1 MRQYLFTT
9 LLATALGTTAFAQPE
24 KHIVNSLQTEATQLS
39 QLEDLGQSLLDSIGP
54 RLIGSPGY
62 NASQKWIID
71 TYNKWGVQAW
81 NEVYGTWP
89 GWERGT
95 TAVNMTWPR
104 QVQLNAMQLAWSPS
118 TSKGKAMEAQAVHIP
133 MDLDS
138 VGFVNWL
145 ATVKGKVV
153 LASKPEFTGRTKD
166 NWETFGMK
174 ATVAQYEKD
183 KEQNNATWAAFMKKI
198 GMNPTTLVRAIDKAG
213 AAAVFTCNWT
223 GGWGAYKIAAART
236 AKIPNV
242 NLTIE
247 DYTLLYRLSKK
258 GTPANV
264 NLQVTNTHYGE
275 QPVANTMAMIKGTEK
290 PEEYVMLSAHLD
302 SWEAGTGATDN
313 GSGTI
318 LMMEVMRILKKH
330 YPNPKRSIIVGH
342 WGGEEQ
348 GLNGSRAYIAD
359 HPEMREKISVL
370 FNQDNGTGR
379 ISNINGNG
387 FIDAYDYFSRWF
399 QYLPDDTRKEIKTNF
414 PGDPGGRGSSDYA
427 SFIPYN
433 VPAFFLLSNGWDY
446 STYTWHTALDTYDK
460 LVFDDIRRNA
470 ATIAT
475 LVYLACE
482 EPTMFSRN
490 KAEMPMNIES
500 GKRNDWPKPSE
511 PARDGKKY

>member
-9 LLATALGTTAFAQPE
+9 LLATTLGTAAIAQPE
-24 KHIVNSLQTEATQLS
+24 KHIIHNIQTEATQLS
-39 QLEDLGQSLLDSIGP
+39 QLESLGQSLLDSIGP

-62 NASQKWIID
+62 NASQEWLIK
-71 TYNKWGVQAW
+71 TYNSWGIKAW

-89 GWERGT
+89 SWERGLT
-95 TAVNMTWPR
+95 EVSMTWPR
-104 QVQLNAMQLAWSPS
+104 NVQLQAMQLAWSPS
-118 TSKGKAMEAQAVHIP
+118 TPKGKGVNGIVLHIP

-138 VGFVNWL
+138 LGFQNWL
-145 ATVKGKVV
+145 STIKGKVI
-153 LASKPEFTGRTKD
+153 LASKPEFTGRTKE
-166 NWETFGMK
+166 NWEAFGLK
-174 ATVAQYEKD
+174 NTVAQYEKD
-183 KEQNNATWAAFMKKI
+183 KQHSQDEWNAFMIKI
-198 GMNPTTLVRAIDKAG
+198 GMNATTLVRALDKAG
-213 AAAVFTCNWT
+213 ASAIFTCNWT

-236 AKIPNV
+236 ANAPNV
-242 NLTIE
+242 NLTVE
-247 DYTLLYRLSKK
+247 DYNLLYRLSKK
-258 GTPANV
+258 GTPASV
-264 NLQVTNTHYGE
+264 HVKVTNEHYGE
-275 QPVANTMAMIKGTEK
+275 QPVANTIALIEGKER
-290 PEEYVMLSAHLD
+290 PHEYVMLSAHLD

-318 LMMEVMRILKKH
+318 LMMEVMRILKKY
-330 YPNPKRSIIVGH
+330 YPNPKRSIMVGH

-359 HPEMREKISVL
+359 HPEMRDRISVL

-387 FIDAYDYFSRWF
+387 FLNAYEYFNRWF

-427 SFIPYN
+427 AFLPYD
-433 VPAFFLLSNGWDY
+433 VPAFFLLSNSWDY

-460 LVFDDIRRNA
+460 LVFDDIKRNA

-482 EPTMFSRN
+482 EPEMFSRE
-490 KAEMPMNIES
+490 KALLPVNMEK
-500 GKRNDWPKPSE
+500 GTRNEWPKPTE
-511 PARDGKKY
+511 PARDGSKY